1 MRTCLLLLASAF
13 ACACVEAPPEVS
25 TQTAALVECNLA
37 TLGQPCDTDD
47 EECTREMCE
56 MVGDEATGVSRGPHH
71 GGRACESDGDD
82 CTVDT
87 CQAGVCVH
95 DDAPWCAPDAGLDEP
110 TVTEMPPLP
119 SDRDPQ
125 GYGDPQPGPDD
136 VSIGPDGGVEPAAPD
151 AAPEPRDPFAFEGDI
166 GGGGLGCAAAD
177 PDPDA
182 AVSILVVGLILLGR
196 RRHAVAAA
204 VLATG
209 IVAGAAHAQVD
220 ASAYKPASPGA
231 GGFAVERAAALP
243 AGALDVG
250 VWFDVARDLLVVR
263 DPDTGEV
270 LEHGVLVGE
279 RSTMHIA
286 ASIGLAYGLEL
297 GAQLPLVVDQS
308 GDLAMVGGGA
318 LPARASGDLALR
330 AKWSLGRGLALAAT
344 LDAPLGDPGTFS
356 HDRGVGAGARLL
368 TGTTLGRTDLSLAV
382 GRRWR
387 ERAMIGN
394 LVVDDEWVA
403 EAGAQHPVID
413 RRLWLVADGYVA
425 VATEDPAQRQ
435 VPAELLG
442 GVRARVAGPWI
453 AQVGVG
459 AGLTHGYGTP
469 SVRGVALLAW
479 SPERAPKRPRLR
491 ELAPPPPAPR
501 AIARPEPPARDRDP
515 LAERDERCVECAR
528 PDPTP
533 PELVIE
539 RIVLEDR
546 VLFDTD
552 RARVKTAARKVL
564 ARVVADWASHPEW
577 DRIVLEGHTDERGG
591 DEYNDW
597 LGLERA
603 TRVHDVLVAAGAPAD
618 RIDVVSYGKSRP
630 LSDDLNENR
639 RVELVIL
646 RRPAE

>member
-1 MRTCLLLLASAF
+1 MRTLLLLLASAF
-13 ACACVEAPPEVS
+13 ACACVEAPPDVS
-25 TQTAALVECNLA
+25 THTAALVECNPA

-47 EECTREMCE
+47 QECTREMCE
-56 MVGDEATGVSRGPHH
+56 MVGDVATCVSRGPHH
-71 GGRACESDGDD
+71 DGRACESDGDD

-87 CQAGVCVH
+87 CQAGACVH
-95 DDAPWCAPDAGLDEP
+95 DAAPWCEPDAGLDDP
-110 TVTEMPPLP
+110 TPTTVTPTR
-119 SDRDPQ
+119 DGDPQ
-125 GYGDPQPGPDD
+125 DYGDPQPGPDD
-136 VSIGPDGGVEPAAPD
+136 VSIGPDGGVEPEAPD
-151 AAPEPRDPFAFEGDI
+151 AAPDPGDPYAFEGDV

-182 AVSILVVGLILLGR
+182 AVSLLVVGLIFLGR

-204 VLATG
+204 VVATG
-209 IVAGAAHAQVD
+209 IAAGAAHAQVD
-220 ASAYKPASPGA
+220 ASSYRPASPGA

-243 AGALDVG
+243 SGALDLG
-250 VWFDVARDLLVVR
+250 VWLDVARDLLVVR

-279 RSTMHIA
+279 RSTMHVA
-286 ASIGLAYGLEL
+286 ASIGLPYRLEL

-318 LPARASGDLALR
+318 LPARAAGDLTLR
-330 AKWSLGRGLALAAT
+330 AKWSLGHGLALAAT
-344 LDAPLGDPGTFS
+344 VDAPLGDPATFT

-368 TGTTLGRTDLSLAV
+368 AGTTRGRTDLSLAI

-387 ERAMIGN
+387 EPVIGN

-435 VPAELLG
+435 IPAELIA

-469 SVRGVALLAW
+469 SVRGIALFAW
-479 SPERAPKRPRLR
+479 SPDRAPPRPRLR
-491 ELAPPPPAPR
+491 DLAPPPPPPAPR
-501 AIARPEPPARDRDP
+501 AIAKREPPARDHDA
-515 LAERDERCVECAR
+515 LAERDERCVDCTR

-552 RARVKTAARKVL
+552 RARVKHAARKVL
-564 ARVVADWASHPEW
+564 ARVVADWAAHPEW
-577 DRIVLEGHTDERGG
+577 DRIVLEGHTDERGT
-591 DEYNDW
+591 DDYNDW

-603 TRVHDVLVAAGAPAD
+603 TRVHDFLVAAGAPAD

-630 LSDDLNENR
+630 VSTDLNENR

-646 RRPAE
+646 RRPAD